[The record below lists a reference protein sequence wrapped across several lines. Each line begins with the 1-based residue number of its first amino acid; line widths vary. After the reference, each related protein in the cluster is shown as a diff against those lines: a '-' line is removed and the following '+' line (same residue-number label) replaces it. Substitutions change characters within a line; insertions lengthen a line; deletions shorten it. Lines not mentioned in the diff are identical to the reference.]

1 MATLNANAAQV
12 LALMEQA
19 GQPPLESLPP
29 IEARAAIAQGLGA
42 LQAEPIPVGEVA
54 DETARCAHA
63 DIALRIYRPQSADDV
78 PLPAIVFFHGG
89 GFVLGDLDLY
99 DGICRR
105 LCEAAQ
111 AAVVAVDYRLAPEHP
126 FPAAVEDAEAAVRWI
141 AAEAARLGVRSDAIC
156 VAGDSAGANLA
167 TVAARALKG
176 DRAVAIAHQL
186 LLYPVTDLSRES
198 EGYRRN
204 GEGHFLTSELM
215 RYFRK
220 HYLADPQQ
228 GGHERASPL
237 LARSLAGLP
246 DATVVVCGFD
256 PLMDEGVAYAEAL
269 RAAGVATDLLTVADQ
284 IHGYLLMDGVIPEAG
299 QLIDRVGGIVR
310 LALAGGHVAVTS

>member
-12 LALMEQA
+12 LALMEGA

-29 IEARAAIAQGLGA
+29 VEARAAIAQGLGA
-42 LQAEPIPVGEVA
+42 LQGEPGAVGQITA
-54 DETARCAHA
+54 ETARCAHA
-63 DIALRIYRPQSADDV
+63 DIPLRIYRPQSGADA

-99 DGICRR
+99 EGICRR
-105 LCEAAQ
+105 LCEAAR

-141 AAEAARLGVRSDAIC
+141 AAEGERLGLRSDSLC

-167 TVAARALKG
+167 TVAAQALK
-176 DRAVAIAHQL
+176 DDPAVAIAHQL

-198 EGYRRN
+198 ESYARN
-204 GEGHFLTSELM
+204 GEGYFLTTDLM

-220 HYLADPQQ
+220 HYLADPRQASD
-228 GGHERASPL
+228 ERASPL
-237 LARSLAGLP
+237 LAGSLAGLP
-246 DATVVVCGFD
+246 RSTVVVCGFD
-256 PLMDEGVAYAEAL
+256 PLIDEGVAYAEAL
-269 RAAGVATDLLTVADQ
+269 RAAGVETELLTIDDQ
-284 IHGYLLMDGVIPEAG
+284 IHGYLLMDGAIPEAG
-299 QLIDRVGGIVR
+299 ELIDRVGGMVR
-310 LALAGGHVAVTS
+310 RALAGGRVAEAS